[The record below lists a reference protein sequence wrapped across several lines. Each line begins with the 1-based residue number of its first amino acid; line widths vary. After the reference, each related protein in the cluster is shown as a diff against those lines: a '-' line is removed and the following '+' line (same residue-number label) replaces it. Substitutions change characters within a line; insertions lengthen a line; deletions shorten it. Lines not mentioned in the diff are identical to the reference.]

1 MDFMELACVFAFEIR
16 RRKRKRAILG
26 ASINYTTFT
35 ERAVSQ
41 TV

>member
-1 MDFMELACVFAFEIR
+1 MDFMELAYVCAFEIS
-16 RRKRKRAILG
+16 RRKRKREILG
-26 ASINYTTFT
+26 AFITYTTFT